1 MYLPQLKEE
10 VGILAKNPKVR
21 IAVAVILICLV
32 FAGGWLLCQHYGNL
46 ERGDRDNV
54 STTIRN
60 AQELNRDA
68 QEELDREREANQSAE
83 SANQDAQ
90 RAADDLA
97 DSTAK
102 LSDLNRS
109 DTDAIDAA
117 ERVFSDVEREN
128 K

>member
-60 AQELNRDA
+60 AQTRLTQQNESLATLSEKINKEAHKTATVKRQRDTWA
-68 QEELDREREANQSAE
+68 VVAGA
-83 SANQDAQ
+83 
-90 RAADDLA
+90 LA
-97 DSTAK
+97 VSCLIK
-102 LSDLNRS
+102 
-109 DTDAIDAA
+109 
-117 ERVFSDVEREN
+117 
-128 K
+128 